1 MEYVVEILTNDV
13 VNKIYRFTNRH
24 EAISMYLELDFRY
37 KSSLATYVRYRR
49 VK

>member
-13 VNKIYRFTNRH
+13 VDKIYRFTNKH
-24 EAISMYLELDFRY
+24 EAMSMYLELDFRY